1 MNDINTILEAVGEL
15 DNTVLENAF
24 DPKRKRHIM
33 LTTIAAAAAFSLLAG
48 FTTAVRNHVEF
59 NGKPVFDYNLK
70 YFANVKIPPFE
81 EMEAMGADSYYEIV
95 GLSEAEIGYSYF
107 IDAAPGAVIKKYGVE
122 PLINDN
128 FSEYVDAN
136 DPRRNRWG
144 DFPRMQVTIVSVDR
158 ADIPSCIY
166 FDYWLTDKQSG
177 LPVHFMADCYID
189 STESII
195 HRFSGSTDDCELV
208 ALKNE
213 KKAFIQHGINTE
225 TGAYE
230 VYSTFTYNGIVY
242 NIDAATDIDGMKQIL
257 ADLGITVE

>member
-24 DPKRKRHIM
+24 DMKRKKHIM
-33 LTTIAAAAAFSLLAG
+33 LTTIAAAAAFSLLVG
-48 FTTAVRNHVEF
+48 FTTAVRNHAEF
-59 NGKPVFDYNLK
+59 NGKPIFDYNLK
-70 YFANVKIPPFE
+70 YFADVKIPPFE
-81 EMEAMGADSYYEIV
+81 EMEAMGAYRYDEHV

-107 IDAAPGAVIKKYGVE
+107 IDAAPSEVIKKYGIE

-158 ADIPSCIY
+158 ADLPSCIY

-177 LPVHFMADCYID
+177 LPVHFMADCYIN
-189 STESII
+189 STEPII

-213 KKAFIQHGINTE
+213 ETAFIQHGFIAE

-242 NIDAATDIDGMKQIL
+242 NIDAATDIGGMKHIL
-257 ADLGITVE
+257 ADLGIIAE